1 MNSIYDVFLAESFDL
16 VEGYLCYLPY
26 LFGGILYEFKYC
38 CYNLAEVCST
48 VVILN
53 CLVFI
58 NNGLRLLPA
67 DGVLICK
74 TAKSLSK
81 SSSSI
86 FFPMIE
92 FFFILPK
99 SKALPEE
106 TDAFVDFKFNGFF
119 CLYPG
124 SAVIVLCNTSSK
136 SSTLSMI

>member
-1 MNSIYDVFLAESFDL
+1 MFLAESFDF
-16 VEGYLCYLPY
+16 VDGCLCCLPY
-26 LFGGILYEFKYC
+26 LFGGEFYEFKYC

-58 NNGLRLLPA
+58 NNGFRLLAA

-92 FFFILPK
+92 FFFIFPK
-99 SKALPEE
+99 SNAFPEE
-106 TDAFVDFKFNGFF
+106 TDAFVDFKFNGFL

-136 SSTLSMI
+136 SSMLSPI